1 MFIYTILVNLL
12 HSYNIYTTPY
22 FGPNWSNSYSLQFI
36 YYNNGKNERKT
47 YWLHTKKDT
56 GLGVYLFLSWK
67 KSKPQPTPRK
77 KNDETCYGSTKTIMP
92 HCDPP
97 PSLPLT
103 IFNIPEFM
111 DKATNRLC
119 DSAVYCLLIFTFI
132 FMVIMRNTI
141 RCLKIIITLFI

>member
-1 MFIYTILVNLL
+1 MGKMKEKHIDCIPKKIQGLVSTFFCL
-12 HSYNIYTTPY
+12 
-22 FGPNWSNSYSLQFI
+22 
-36 YYNNGKNERKT
+36 GKNQNPNLPQEKKT
-47 YWLHTKKDT
+47 
-56 GLGVYLFLSWK
+56 
-67 KSKPQPTPRK
+67 
-77 KNDETCYGSTKTIMP
+77 DENCYGSTKTIMP

-141 RCLKIIITLFI
+141 RCLKIIFS

>member
-22 FGPNWSNSYSLQFI
+22 FGPNRSNSYSLQFI

-67 KSKPQPTPRK
+67 KIKTPTYPK
-77 KNDETCYGSTKTIMP
+77 KKMLWLYKNNYAP
-92 HCDPP
+92 LWP

-141 RCLKIIITLFI
+141 RCLKKKLLSNLLLY